1 MDNMIKITGNAKD
14 ASDISSVKIK
24 IEDNTDEENKLYW
37 DGSQWVSEVTELDAT
52 LDGISTQTIDHIFYY
67 EFSKDNLTYGNN
79 YTVYAKATDIYDHQ
93 SEYISESFIYQ
104 VLPPVS
110 TPVLKDYYN
119 AAINAIRLARNHPT
133 YIKIADNCASYLY
146 HEQGRYSTAAEI
158 YLDIADYYKDIGMT
172 DKYEKNMN
180 YAASSYIQAADKIL
194 NYSVKGDSDEEII
207 RYYLQNAFNIYT
219 ELNRQDLAKM
229 VETRLK
235 ELGTPTRGE

>member
-1 MDNMIKITGNAKD
+1 MALETPRPEIKPTEREVPLTA
-14 ASDISSVKIK
+14 
-24 IEDNTDEENKLYW
+24 EEKNFK
-37 DGSQWVSEVTELDAT
+37 QEL
-52 LDGISTQTIDHIFYY
+52 
-67 EFSKDNLTYGNN
+67 EFSL
-79 YTVYAKATDIYDHQ
+79 
-93 SEYISESFIYQ
+93 S
-104 VLPPVS
+104 
-110 TPVLKDYYN
+110 LKDYYN

-158 YLDIADYYKDIGMT
+158 YLDIADYYKDIGMP